1 MKTGGV
7 LLVEDKIKKYPLH
20 IVEAITKV
28 AEQEDPKQQG
38 VVGTISKL
46 EDMSRVKIMD
56 MYVSTLASP
65 IDGKQICQYVDEIFG
80 ITIDSK
86 YVLPK
91 KRTSN
96 MEYVNGFNVSLIDD
110 YLKESQN
117 HRSGQEIRLLINDI
131 FGINLDAID
140 SLEKTQISLYS
151 KGQWIVQ
158 QASDLFVVH
167 TGIGDMDAWVLPTD
181 YYIEQTGLK
190 ELPVQLQQ
198 NLSLIGYEYNSE
210 IQGMY
215 YCNPTGEA
223 VEDAFKGRT
232 MRAILSCID

>member
-1 MKTGGV
+1 MKESETN
-7 LLVEDKIKKYPLH
+7 KYPQNV
-20 IVEAITKV
+20 VEAVAKVLELEVHQQQGAIGTITKI
-28 AEQEDPKQQG
+28 D
-38 VVGTISKL
+38 
-46 EDMSRVKIMD
+46 DMSKVNIMD
-56 MYVSTLASP
+56 IYVSTFELP
-65 IDGKQICQYVDEIFG
+65 IDGKQICQCVKEVFG
-80 ITIDSK
+80 IQIDSK

-91 KRTSN
+91 KRDLRTD
-96 MEYVNGFNVSLIDD
+96 YVCGFNVRLIDNS
-110 YLKESQN
+110 LKELQN
-117 HRSGQEIRLLINDI
+117 QLTGQEIRLLINDI

-167 TGIGDMDAWVLPTD
+167 TGIGDIDAWVLPTD

-190 ELPVQLQQ
+190 ELPEQLQQ
-198 NLSLIGYEYNSE
+198 NLSLIGYEYNSD

>member
-1 MKTGGV
+1 MKESETN
-7 LLVEDKIKKYPLH
+7 KYPQNV
-20 IVEAITKV
+20 VEAVAKVLELEVHEQQGAIGTITKI
-28 AEQEDPKQQG
+28 D
-38 VVGTISKL
+38 
-46 EDMSRVKIMD
+46 DMSKVNIMD
-56 MYVSTLASP
+56 IYVSTFELP
-65 IDGKQICQYVDEIFG
+65 IDGKQICQCVKEVFG
-80 ITIDSK
+80 IQIDSK

-91 KRTSN
+91 KRDLRTD
-96 MEYVNGFNVSLIDD
+96 YVCGFNVRLIDN
-110 YLKESQN
+110 YLKELQN
-117 HRSGQEIRLLINDI
+117 QLTGQEIRLLINNI

-167 TGIGDMDAWVLPTD
+167 TGIGDIDAWVLPTD
-181 YYIEQTGLK
+181 YYIEQTGLN
-190 ELPVQLQQ
+190 ELPEQLQQ
-198 NLSLIGYEYNSE
+198 NLSLIGYEYNSD

>member
-1 MKTGGV
+1 MKESETN
-7 LLVEDKIKKYPLH
+7 KYPQNV
-20 IVEAITKV
+20 VEAVAKVLELEVHEQQGAIGTITKI
-28 AEQEDPKQQG
+28 D
-38 VVGTISKL
+38 
-46 EDMSRVKIMD
+46 DMSKMNIMD
-56 MYVSTLASP
+56 MYVSTFKLP
-65 IDGKQICQYVDEIFG
+65 IDGKQICQCVKEIFG
-80 ITIDSK
+80 IQIDSK

-91 KRTSN
+91 KRDLRTD
-96 MEYVNGFNVSLIDD
+96 YVYGFNVRLIDN
-110 YLKESQN
+110 YLKELQN
-117 HRSGQEIRLLINDI
+117 QLTGQEIRLLINDI

-167 TGIGDMDAWVLPTD
+167 TGIGDIDAWVLPTD

-190 ELPVQLQQ
+190 ELPIQLQQ
-198 NLSLIGYEYNSE
+198 NLSLIGYEYNSD

>member
-1 MKTGGV
+1 MKENETN
-7 LLVEDKIKKYPLH
+7 KYPQNV
-20 IVEAITKV
+20 VEAVAKVLELEVNEQQGAIGTITKI
-28 AEQEDPKQQG
+28 DDMPK
-38 VVGTISKL
+38 VN
-46 EDMSRVKIMD
+46 IMD
-56 MYVSTLASP
+56 MYVSTFKFP
-65 IDGKQICQYVDEIFG
+65 IDGKQICQCVKEVFG
-80 ITIDSK
+80 IQIDSK

-91 KRTSN
+91 KRDLRAD
-96 MEYVNGFNVSLIDD
+96 YVCGFNVRLIDN
-110 YLKESQN
+110 YLKELQN
-117 HRSGQEIRLLINDI
+117 QLTGQEIRLLINDI

-167 TGIGDMDAWVLPTD
+167 TGIGDIDAWVLPTD

-198 NLSLIGYEYNSE
+198 NLASIGYEYNSD

>member
-1 MKTGGV
+1 MKESETN
-7 LLVEDKIKKYPLH
+7 KYPQNV
-20 IVEAITKV
+20 VEAVAKVLELEVHEQQGAIGTITKI
-28 AEQEDPKQQG
+28 D
-38 VVGTISKL
+38 
-46 EDMSRVKIMD
+46 DMSKVNIMD
-56 MYVSTLASP
+56 IYVSTFDLP
-65 IDGKQICQYVDEIFG
+65 IDGKQICQCVKEVFG
-80 ITIDSK
+80 IQIDSK

-91 KRTSN
+91 KRDLRID
-96 MEYVNGFNVSLIDD
+96 YVCGFNARLIDN
-110 YLKESQN
+110 YLKELQN
-117 HRSGQEIRLLINDI
+117 QLTGQEIRLLINDI

-158 QASDLFVVH
+158 QASDLYVVH
-167 TGIGDMDAWVLPTD
+167 TGIGDIDAWVLPTD

-190 ELPVQLQQ
+190 ELPEQLQH
-198 NLSLIGYEYNSE
+198 NLSLIGYEYNSD